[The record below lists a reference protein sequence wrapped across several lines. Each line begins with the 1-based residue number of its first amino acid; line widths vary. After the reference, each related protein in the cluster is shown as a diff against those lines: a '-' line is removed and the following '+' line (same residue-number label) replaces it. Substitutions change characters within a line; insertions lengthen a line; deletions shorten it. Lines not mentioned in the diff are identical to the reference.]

1 MVDDRW
7 IEVTPSQFA
16 HEADG
21 LRIVRDLLPKRA
33 PFRAWTNFEFRDDR
47 GNWSEVD
54 LLILAPD
61 GLHLVELKY
70 YSGRL
75 RGNDQ
80 TWLRD
85 GRAAEDSPLRLANR
99 KAKRLR
105 SKLMSAYD
113 DWRRGRR
120 FDSPPPPARDV
131 IPYIQ
136 ESVFLHHP
144 DLVVELPEP
153 DRRDLYGITQVHH
166 HLHPNRASMR
176 SASSARVYASPPS
189 SRLVSATSMPAP

>member
-1 MVDDRW
+1 MHRWPAKTPDPDLAKLTRSIEARRGCVVDDRW
-7 IEVTPSQFA
+7 VEVTPSQFA

-21 LRIVRDLLPKRA
+21 LRIIRDLLPKRA

-105 SKLMSAYD
+105 SRS
-113 DWRRGRR
+113 
-120 FDSPPPPARDV
+120 SPV
-131 IPYIQ
+131 
-136 ESVFLHHP
+136 
-144 DLVVELPEP
+144 
-153 DRRDLYGITQVHH
+153 
-166 HLHPNRASMR
+166 
-176 SASSARVYASPPS
+176 
-189 SRLVSATSMPAP
+189 